1 LTAPSPQTTASI
13 ATTLRHLKN
22 VRATED
28 CIPENLFFIGS
39 VLIFRF
45 VMALAFGFSIVHL
58 VKTLLLLSFHYDSG
72 PAGFKL
78 SFEKKMRP
86 PHLSG
91 VAAVTALV

>member
-1 LTAPSPQTTASI
+1 
-13 ATTLRHLKN
+13 
-22 VRATED
+22 
-28 CIPENLFFIGS
+28 
-39 VLIFRF
+39 
-45 VMALAFGFSIVHL
+45 MALAFGFSIVHL